1 MQNSD
6 FTFDEALKNRLNF
19 GDDNSLRYSYMIPQL
34 SNQTDSTE
42 KDDSDGSKK
51 NKKQGYLES
60 IGIGT
65 PEMMAAGAGLQIL
78 GQHLDAPYRE
88 MAAKQAMEMHRRDKQ
103 DAALKNLQGISQLYG
118 RL

>member
-6 FTFDEALKNRLNF
+6 FTFDSAFKKKYSSLQEPSLSYGSPSDYAAMQTVTPTATPEVASSAGF
-19 GDDNSLRYSYMIPQL
+19 GSSL
-34 SNQTDSTE
+34 
-42 KDDSDGSKK
+42 
-51 NKKQGYLES
+51 
-60 IGIGT
+60 GT

-78 GQHLDAPYRE
+78 GQYLDAPYKE

>member
-6 FTFDEALKNRLNF
+6 FTFDSAFKKKYSSLQEPLLSYGSPSDYATMQTVAPEVAASSGF
-19 GDDNSLRYSYMIPQL
+19 G
-34 SNQTDSTE
+34 ST
-42 KDDSDGSKK
+42 
-51 NKKQGYLES
+51 L
-60 IGIGT
+60 GT

-78 GQHLDAPYRE
+78 GQYLDAPYKE
-88 MAAKQAMEMHRRDKQ
+88 MAAKQAMEMQRRDKQ